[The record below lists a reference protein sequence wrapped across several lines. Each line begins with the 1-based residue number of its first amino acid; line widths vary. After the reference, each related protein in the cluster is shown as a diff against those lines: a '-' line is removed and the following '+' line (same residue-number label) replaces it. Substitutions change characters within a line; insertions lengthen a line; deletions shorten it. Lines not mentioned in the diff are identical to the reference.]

1 MSESIFD
8 TSLPNH
14 NDNPSVSKSN
24 DMSSGGSSSVNDD
37 PSRNTRNSSE
47 DNKPKSYKP
56 GPKSRMQA
64 RNAKMNGKNHQNEP
78 LIKKDEV
85 RKTPSNEND
94 ILQDINNM
102 GESDTRS
109 VENGLSMNADQ
120 NTPTKRSKISSSQK
134 IKSKKHSESTS
145 THDESISN
153 GETIDSTKEHKHQE
167 NILGGENSSN
177 SEAEED
183 RLIKHVNNCELKKN
197 EIRSKLQTCIA
208 VCFPSLE
215 DQDREKKSNDDH
227 DAVELTHKISRNPKL
242 TATCFGRTSNY
253 GR

>member
-1 MSESIFD
+1 MIRLSD
-8 TSLPNH
+8 KQTTSKQTN
-14 NDNPSVSKSN
+14 
-24 DMSSGGSSSVNDD
+24 
-37 PSRNTRNSSE
+37 R
-47 DNKPKSYKP
+47 
-56 GPKSRMQA
+56 Q
-64 RNAKMNGKNHQNEP
+64 
-78 LIKKDEV
+78 KDGQTEKC
-85 RKTPSNEND
+85 KTICNITQSQLLKDEND

-102 GESDTRS
+102 GESATRS
-109 VENGLSMNADQ
+109 VENGLSMKADQ

-177 SEAEED
+177 SEAVED
-183 RLIKHVNNCELKKN
+183 RSIKHVNNCELKKN

-215 DQDREKKSNDDH
+215 DQDREKKFDD
-227 DAVELTHKISRNPKL
+227 DELFLNFK
-242 TATCFGRTSNY
+242 CFYCGEKPSCLLFIY
-253 GR
+253 LWVV